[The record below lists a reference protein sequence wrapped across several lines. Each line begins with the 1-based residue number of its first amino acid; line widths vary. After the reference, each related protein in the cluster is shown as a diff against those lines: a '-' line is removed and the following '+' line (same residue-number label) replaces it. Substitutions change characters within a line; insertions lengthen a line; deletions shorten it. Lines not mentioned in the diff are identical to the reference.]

1 MKPKYH
7 LFKNAKYAFE
17 GIKALIKNEKAFRLE
32 LAIII
37 PALILSFFLE
47 LPLVQHLLLIFV
59 LMLILITEALNSAI
73 EACVDLACEEW
84 HEKAKIAKDCGS
96 AAVFFS
102 VCLALAVWIY
112 VLGILWTQD

>member
-17 GIKALIKNEKAFRLE
+17 GVKALIKNEVAFRLE
-32 LAIII
+32 LSIII
-37 PALILSFFLE
+37 PALILSFFLK
-47 LPLVQHLLLIFV
+47 LSLTQHLLLILV

-73 EACVDLACEEW
+73 EACVDLTTSKW
-84 HEKAKIAKDCGS
+84 NEKAKIAKDCGS

-102 VCLALAVWIY
+102 VCLAIFVWGLTLY
-112 VLGILWTQD
+112 CLWR